1 MAGGW
6 GGGHLG
12 WSCASAR
19 TDGPDDEGGEDGP
32 KASVGS
38 IWEYYTKLT
47 TTPVVEAEFRVQSFN
62 EQNNSKPTKL
72 AL

>member
-47 TTPVVEAEFRVQSFN
+47 TTPVVEAHEGISMHL
-62 EQNNSKPTKL
+62 PYG
-72 AL
+72 A